1 MWMRYR
7 HAVLHLLLKQGNIPC
22 QGSSNISTSITCLV
36 CITPNMWA
44 VNRHSTRFPL
54 EENSHGETCLQGPF
68 CATSETAVTADD
80 KIWKQIETSM
90 ALICGTAVLEMPR
103 GLHYSM
109 TVEVEFLW
117 DFKVF
122 IWHTVCTTA
131 RRYSWEEVVV
141 WMYNIYNIYVFNEGD
156 LCHPKYPFMKVNK
169 RLSLVTIWKGD
180 KDSTN
185 LRLMVTIRFPR
196 VPLDAFTS
204 GCWIWDTVRE
214 DCSSS
219 KFLWNK
225 FEGSC
230 TKCPK

>member
-7 HAVLHLLLKQGNIPC
+7 RAVLHLLLKQGNIPC
-22 QGSSNISTSITCLV
+22 QGSSNISTSITRLV

-44 VNRHSTRFPL
+44 VNCHSTRFPL
-54 EENSHGETCLQGPF
+54 EENSHGDTCLQGPF

-90 ALICGTAVLEMPR
+90 ALICGSAVLEMPR

-109 TVEVEFLW
+109 AVEVEFLR

-141 WMYNIYNIYVFNEGD
+141 WVYNIYNIYVFNEGD
-156 LCHPKYPFMKVNK
+156 LCHPKYPFMKVK
-169 RLSLVTIWKGD
+169 QEAIFGHHLERGQRFYKFRT
-180 KDSTN
+180 DSHYKVSQSAFGCLHFRMLN
-185 LRLMVTIRFPR
+185 LRH
-196 VPLDAFTS
+196 
-204 GCWIWDTVRE
+204 C
-214 DCSSS
+214 
-219 KFLWNK
+219 
-225 FEGSC
+225 
-230 TKCPK
+230 